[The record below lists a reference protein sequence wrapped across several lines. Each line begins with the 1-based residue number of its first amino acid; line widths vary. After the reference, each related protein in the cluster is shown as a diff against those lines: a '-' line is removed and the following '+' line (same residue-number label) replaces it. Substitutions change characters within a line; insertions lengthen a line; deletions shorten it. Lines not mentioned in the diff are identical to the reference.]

1 MSILKVNTIQDKGGN
16 NLLVS
21 DGAGTISSGGLIT
34 NTPIW
39 KAGITSQS
47 LAYNTVTKINFD
59 NEITDTDSAYDTTNK
74 RFTVPS
80 GKGGTYIVHTW
91 YRVGTGTDSASF
103 DILVYKNGSLLNNA
117 EDMQSYTVNQS
128 YNTVQC
134 TGMLELS
141 AGDYLEIYARQAE
154 VAGTYTIG
162 YSNEGRFW
170 GYRLIG
176 A

>member
-1 MSILKVNTIQDKGGN
+1 MAKSLFDHIKAITTEQNPTGG
-16 NLLVS
+16 
-21 DGAGTISSGGLIT
+21 T
-34 NTPIW
+34 N
-39 KAGITSQS
+39 
-47 LAYNTVTKINFD
+47 VKINFD
-59 NEITDTDSAYDTTNK
+59 NEITDTDNAYDTTNK

-91 YRVGTGTDSASF
+91 YRVGTGTDSPSF
-103 DILVYKNGSLLNNA
+103 DIFVYKNGSILNNA
-117 EDMQSYTVNQS
+117 EDMQSYTVNQT

-154 VAGTYTIG
+154 VSGTYTIG

-170 GYRLIG
+170 GYKLIG